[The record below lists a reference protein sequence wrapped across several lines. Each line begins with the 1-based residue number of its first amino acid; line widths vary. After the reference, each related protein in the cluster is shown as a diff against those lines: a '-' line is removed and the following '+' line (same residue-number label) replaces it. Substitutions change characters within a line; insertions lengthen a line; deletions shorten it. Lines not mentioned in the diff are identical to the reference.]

1 MGDVVQMSELNGMF
15 PISLDLASY
24 IEIPHPRPVF
34 SECILLDLRRVL
46 QKTAQIGFTCPLFRQ
61 RQANSGHALEERSIN
76 HL

>member
-15 PISLDLASY
+15 PITLDFASY
-24 IEIPHPRPVF
+24 IEIPPPCPVF
-34 SECILLDLRRVL
+34 SERILLQLRRVL
-46 QKTAQIGFTCPLFRQ
+46 QKTAQIGFTCRFFRQ